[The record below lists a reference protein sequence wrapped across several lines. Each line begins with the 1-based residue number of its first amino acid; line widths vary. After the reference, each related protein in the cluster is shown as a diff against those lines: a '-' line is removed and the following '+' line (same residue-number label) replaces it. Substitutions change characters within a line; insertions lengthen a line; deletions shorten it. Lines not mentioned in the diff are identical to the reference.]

1 MPRGAKVDWASVRE
15 CPLSE
20 AIRFSGMDRREAQAI
35 IAVELTDLRKA
46 TYPALVERLLGKQ
59 ETFERVGT
67 SGARYQVE
75 IQAVWDDRPDG
86 NLRVLAAIDDG
97 GWRAFAPLSDSFICA
112 PDGGF
117 IGE

>member
-1 MPRGAKVDWASVRE
+1 MR
-15 CPLSE
+15 
-20 AIRFSGMDRREAQAI
+20 IRCGGMDRREAQSILA
-35 IAVELTDLRKA
+35 AELTGLRKA
-46 TYPALVERLLGKQ
+46 TYSALVERLLGRQ
-59 ETFERVGT
+59 ETFDRVGA

-97 GWRAFAPLSDSFICA
+97 GWRAFAPLSDSFIRA
-112 PDGGF
+112 PDGRF